1 MHARLV
7 VSGRG
12 SHETSLGC
20 LEPRWPEGR
29 RRPHEEA
36 GKGPEAEACAA
47 KLRHCCYC
55 YCCCSCMRH
64 IIQIVR
70 GREARLPPGDQ
81 TIHEKRT
88 PFQGSFFCL
97 LAYLKTNRRINN
109 RVRFL
114 DTVSGPR
121 CRVEFTF
128 LKTRRQH
135 WWLGW
140 VNACAQ
146 A

>member
-12 SHETSLGC
+12 THETSLGC
-20 LEPRWPEGR
+20 LEPRKPEGR

-36 GKGPEAEACAA
+36 GEGAEAEASAA

-81 TIHEKRT
+81 TITYWGCPKTGRLEGHPNTHEEAR
-88 PFQGSFFCL
+88 PVPQGSEIHMTSLYTLYDHCL
-97 LAYLKTNRRINN
+97 SLSNSSSMKDTN
-109 RVRFL
+109 
-114 DTVSGPR
+114 T
-121 CRVEFTF
+121 
-128 LKTRRQH
+128 
-135 WWLGW
+135 
-140 VNACAQ
+140 
-146 A
+146 